1 MKRRILA
8 IVLTVMMVLT
18 MLPMNILAAEESD
31 THQHICPGAEV
42 THTKDNCTW
51 EVVETV
57 ATECG
62 EDGYTV
68 YKCHVCNAGFVADIV
83 PAKAE
88 HSYADVEGTAV
99 DATCDAAGKK
109 ADQKCANCGKEVKGD
124 EIPKLADNGEH
135 TWEIVKVAEGKCDEE
150 RVAEQK
156 CKVCGA
162 TGETTVPA
170 GEHKWGET
178 PAINETSVVYT
189 CDDCGATKTV
199 EIKEPEEPEEP
210 ETPHVHALTLVPAV
224 PHTCTEDGNFAYYT
238 CSGCTKLFKD
248 AKGKKEIKPEAT
260 VDKAAHSNKTI
271 SAVLVDSTCSKT
283 GLMYEAVVCEVCDYV
298 TSQKQDIVIPVK
310 EHAWVETAA
319 EIPATHG
326 KDGHTATY
334 ECSACGAKDEGE
346 VITAIGHDLKTVT
359 VDATCTHGAY
369 EFTYC
374 VKEGCEVDAVVTYTD
389 KEMVIDI

>member
-109 ADQKCANCGKEVKGD
+109 ADQKCSNCGKEVEGA

-135 TWEIVKVAEGKCDEE
+135 TWETVSVAAGKCDEE
-150 RVAEQK
+150 RAAEQK

-162 TGETTVPA
+162 TQQTTVEA
-170 GEHKWGET
+170 GEHTWGTPVIT
-178 PAINETSVVYT
+178 PAEGEIDGSAVYT
-189 CDDCGATKTV
+189 CTVEGCGATKTV
-199 EIKEPEEPEEP
+199 VITGTPAVEPEEPAHEHKLTKVEAVEP
-210 ETPHVHALTLVPAV
+210 
-224 PHTCTEDGNFAYYT
+224 TCTEKGNIDQYKNYLIENNYELVEESNDG
-238 CSGCTKLFKD
+238 
-248 AKGKKEIKPEAT
+248 
-260 VDKAAHSNKTI
+260 
-271 SAVLVDSTCSKT
+271 
-283 GLMYEAVVCEVCDYV
+283 EAVTYLY
-298 TSQKQDIVIPVK
+298 KQDNLKVTFRVQEDK
-310 EHAWVETAA
+310 F
-319 EIPATHG
+319 EITL
-326 KDGHTATY
+326 
-334 ECSACGAKDEGE
+334 E
-346 VITAIGHDLKTVT
+346 I
-359 VDATCTHGAY
+359 
-369 EFTYC
+369 
-374 VKEGCEVDAVVTYTD
+374 
-389 KEMVIDI
+389 